1 MRKQAL
7 GCGASNLHNKRWL
20 GTAVYLAL
28 FLGLFLF
35 LGAAKAQVLYGSLT
49 GTVTDPSGA
58 AVSGAKVEALDEDK
72 GVTQET
78 ATDVNGIYRFS
89 ALLPGAYKVSI
100 AATGFEM
107 QVTPG
112 VRLEANEVGRV
123 DARLKIV
130 AATANVTVTA
140 EAPLLQTDKADVHSD
155 LTRREVDELPSA
167 GSQGRNFQSLLQLI
181 PGAGLTAETN
191 SLAGN
196 PERAMNTNVNGQS
209 NQTVN
214 TRIDGVQD
222 AYPWLPANV
231 AYVPPSDAIQE
242 VNVVTNSFDAE
253 QGMAAGASVNVQ
265 IKSGTNQFHGTADWF
280 HTDQNFAALNYF
292 LPPTTKKNRNNQNQ
306 SGGTFGGPIKKDKL
320 FFFVDYERTT
330 QRGKAGPD
338 TRTLPTPAMV
348 SGDFSAAVPAVGST
362 TATYQREPFVDCIST
377 PAAGCIYDPAT
388 GDAHGAGKRQI
399 SCNGVLNVICPNR
412 IDPAAAAML
421 QLLQPSI
428 AQEIAANSLSNF
440 LGSGTALFNRDN
452 SDIKINYVPTQ
463 KSMVFGRY
471 SFSRILVFDPPLL
484 GAAGGDATNG
494 GQLGNAPGLIQ
505 SVGLGATYTFRP
517 NLLFDWNFG
526 YTRQRLGATFDL
538 LSPKGLDLL
547 KIPGTNGAGVPAA
560 NYLYNGL
567 PAFQINAG
575 DASLNLGNPNTG
587 NPYLF
592 RDNQFVS
599 GANLSWTHGKHNI
612 RSGMEWNHTQINHF
626 QPQGGSFQTARG
638 SFLFNGDVTSQEVP
652 GVTATPNHYNSFA
665 DFLLGLPSQTG
676 KAYLLFNPVALRWN
690 QWALYARDQWQVTP
704 KLTLNLG
711 VRWEYYPFGYSDNG
725 KGLRWLNPANGNVY
739 IGGYGNV
746 PQDDGVDVGYGRF
759 LPRVGVAYRLTNSTV
774 IRTGY
779 GMSLD
784 PNNWRYFRNAY
795 PAAVVSNNVN
805 PTANSHDF
813 TAAASLTG
821 MNGTGLGSGS
831 YSVPTG
837 LVLIPPPDLSTG
849 VVPLPTGASTTTVPS
864 PFHRGYINSYNLT
877 VEQEFKGF
885 VFQTGYVGAYDIRP
899 LVNINLNA
907 SAPGTGAAGGLI
919 SQTLGKTYTGTI
931 NGEAP
936 FKSNSYNS
944 LQTKVTRRFAQ
955 GSTMGVVWT
964 WSRTLDYEDD
974 EELNAMLF
982 PYPAYWQKDYA
993 PANFDRT
1000 HDVEIYGLLNPPFGK
1015 GQRWAKGGFASR
1027 ILGGWQIGP
1036 AISVGTGLPFTV
1048 TANGSSLA
1056 ANGSTQTA
1064 NLIGTYRLTGGHPVS
1079 LQSGQTCAAT
1089 DLTCHYFDPSAF
1101 AVPAAGTYGN
1111 TGRNAFRGPG
1121 YFNMNLSLAR
1131 QFKVT
1136 ERIGFQLRADAIH
1149 FTNTPHFNNP
1159 NATVGA
1165 ANFGVITGTLSPPG
1179 EGFFGNDP
1187 GSRVLWLGARL
1198 TF

>member
-1 MRKQAL
+1 MSKQSLVRAVD
-7 GCGASNLHNKRWL
+7 SPHNKLGL
-20 GTAVYLAL
+20 GTAVCVAL
-28 FLGLFLF
+28 FLSLFLF
-35 LGAAKAQVLYGSLT
+35 PGAAKAQVLYGSLT
-49 GTVTDPSGA
+49 GTVSDPSGA
-58 AVSGAKVEALDEDK
+58 AVSGAKAEALDVGK
-72 GVTQET
+72 GVTQESV
-78 ATDVNGIYRFS
+78 ADVNGIYRFS
-89 ALLPGAYKVSI
+89 ALLPGIYKVTIS
-100 AATGFEM
+100 APSFET
-107 QVTPG
+107 QVTPS
-112 VRLEANEVGRV
+112 VRVEANEVARV
-123 DARLKIV
+123 DARLKIA
-130 AATANVTVTA
+130 AATENVTVTA
-140 EAPLLQTDKADVHSD
+140 EALLLQTDKADVHSD

-181 PGAGLTAETN
+181 PGAGLTSETN

-231 AYVPPSDAIQE
+231 AYVPPSYAIEE

-253 QGMAAGASVNVQ
+253 QGMAGGASVNVQ
-265 IKSGTNQFHGTADWF
+265 IKSGTNQFHGSADWF

-292 LPPTTKKNRNNQNQ
+292 LPPGTKQNRNNQNQ
-306 SGGTFGGPIKKDKL
+306 FGGTFGGPVKKDKL

-338 TRTLPTPAMV
+338 IRTLPTTQMV
-348 SGDFSAAVPAVGST
+348 TGDFRNLPGN
-362 TATYQREPFVDCIST
+362 PI
-377 PAAGCIYDPAT
+377 IYDPAT
-388 GDAHGAGKRQI
+388 GDTHGAGKQQI

-412 IDPAAAAML
+412 IDPAAAAL
-421 QLLQPSI
+421 IQLLQPSI
-428 AQEIAANSLSNF
+428 AQEVAPDQNGLNNF
-440 LGSGTALFNRDN
+440 FGSGTALFNRDN
-452 SDIKINYVPTQ
+452 ADIKVNYVPTQ
-463 KSMVFGRY
+463 RSMVFARY

-484 GAAGGDATNG
+484 GDAGGDATNG

-505 SVGLGATYTFRP
+505 SVGLGATYTFTP

-538 LSPKGLDLL
+538 GSPKGLDLL
-547 KIPGTNGAGVPAA
+547 KIPGTNGAGVPAS

-567 PAFQINAG
+567 PAFQINSAE
-575 DASLNLGNPNTG
+575 ANLNLGNPNTG

-599 GANLSWTHGKHNI
+599 GANVGWTHGRHNI
-612 RSGMEWNHTQINHF
+612 RGGLEWNHTQLNHF

-638 SFLFNGDVTSQEVP
+638 SFLFNGDVTSLP
-652 GVTATPNHYNSFA
+652 GTTPTYFNSFA

-690 QWALYARDQWQVTP
+690 QWAWYARDQWQVTSR
-704 KLTLNLG
+704 LTLNLG

-725 KGLRWLNPANGNVY
+725 KGLRWLNPADGNVY

-746 PQDDGVDVGYGRF
+746 PQNDGVDVGYGQF
-759 LPRVGVAYRLTNSTV
+759 LPRLGAAYRLTSSTV
-774 IRTGY
+774 IRAGY
-779 GMSLD
+779 GISVD

-805 PTANSHDF
+805 PTANTKDY
-813 TAAASLTG
+813 TPAASLTG
-821 MNGTGLGSGS
+821 TNGAGLGAGS

-837 LVLIPPPDLSTG
+837 LVLIPPPDISSG
-849 VVPLPTGASTTTVPS
+849 VIPLPKGAATTTIPS
-864 PFHRGYINSYNLT
+864 PFDRGYINSFNFT

-885 VFQTGYVGAYDIRP
+885 VFQTGYVGALDIRP
-899 LVNINLNA
+899 LVNMNLNA
-907 SAPGTGAAGGLI
+907 SAPGTGQAGGLL
-919 SQTLGKTYTGTI
+919 SQKFGKVYTATI
-931 NGEAP
+931 NGEVP
-936 FKSNSYNS
+936 FKRNSYNS

-955 GSTMGVVWT
+955 GSLLGFVWT

-982 PYPAYWQKDYA
+982 PYPAYWQKNYG

-1000 HDVEIYGLLNPPFGK
+1000 HNVEIYGLLNAPFGK
-1015 GQRWAKGGFASR
+1015 GQRWVTHGFASQL
-1027 ILGGWQIGP
+1027 LGGWQISP
-1036 AISVGTGLPFTV
+1036 AISIGTGLPFTV
-1048 TANGSSLA
+1048 TANATSLG
-1056 ANGSTQTA
+1056 ANGSSQTA
-1064 NLIGTYRLTGGHPVS
+1064 NLVGPFRLTGGQPKPNVP
-1079 LQSGQTCAAT
+1079 GQGCAAT
-1089 DLTCHYFDPSAF
+1089 DLSCHYFDPTAF
-1101 AVPAAGTYGN
+1101 AVPAAGVYGN

-1121 YFNMNLSLAR
+1121 YFNMNLSVAR
-1131 QFKVT
+1131 QFKLT
-1136 ERIGFQLRADAIH
+1136 ERFGLQFRADAMS

-1165 ANFGVITGTLSPPG
+1165 ANFGVITSTLKPPG
-1179 EGFFGNDP
+1179 QGFFGNDP
-1187 GSRVLWLGARL
+1187 GNRILWLGARL